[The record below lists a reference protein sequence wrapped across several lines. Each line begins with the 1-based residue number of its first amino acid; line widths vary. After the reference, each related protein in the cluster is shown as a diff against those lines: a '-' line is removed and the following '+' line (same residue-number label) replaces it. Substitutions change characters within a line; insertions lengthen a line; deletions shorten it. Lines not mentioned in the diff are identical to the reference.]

1 MIESAFPIVVTADLG
16 RALGF
21 WQDLLGG
28 TVTYQFPPDG
38 EPGYVGLDLGTSHL
52 GIGVD
57 PSLDPSSQAGRIS
70 IWCYVADCDEV
81 VDRVRTAGLPVT
93 AEPADQP
100 WGSASPMSRI
110 PTGTTSSSA
119 PGSQPPSHRSP
130 RRSRSRSPG

>member
-1 MIESAFPIVVTADLG
+1 MVESAFPILVTADLG

-57 PSLDPSSQAGRIS
+57 PSLDPSTQAGRIS
-70 IWCYVADCDEV
+70 IWCYVTDCDEV
-81 VDRVRTAGLPVT
+81 VDRVRAAGLPVI

-100 WGSASPMSRI
+100 WAERVARVEDPDGNLVILGAR
-110 PTGTTSSSA
+110 
-119 PGSQPPSHRSP
+119 QPAA
-130 RRSRSRSPG
+130 

>member
-1 MIESAFPIVVTADLG
+1 MIESAFPIVVTADLS

-57 PSLDPSSQAGRIS
+57 PSLDASSQAGRIS
-70 IWCYVADCDEV
+70 IWCYVTDCDAV
-81 VDRVRTAGLPVT
+81 VDRVRAAGLPVT

-100 WGSASPMSRI
+100 WGERVAHVEDPDGNHVIVGARQ
-110 PTGTTSSSA
+110 A
-119 PGSQPPSHRSP
+119 AA
-130 RRSRSRSPG
+130 